1 MLSPPSAQG
10 FSFAASNLDSL
21 CFPWLTSD
29 RRVLSLTTTDV
40 HRQVLFLKNRCRSM
54 RVIGYKAGTR
64 FFTLTATRVW
74 SGAVVEEG
82 SDIYG
87 NVKVLPLEA
96 WLPLEGLT

>member
-1 MLSPPSAQG
+1 
-10 FSFAASNLDSL
+10 
-21 CFPWLTSD
+21 
-29 RRVLSLTTTDV
+29 
-40 HRQVLFLKNRCRSM
+40 M
-54 RVIGYKAGTR
+54 RVIGSKAGTR